1 MPSGRNIDSEL
12 LFQLARSK
20 SAQSRARLAEIVSDL
35 FDERQGGLSDRERS
49 LMYSILQG
57 VIKEIE
63 MSVRKTVAERLSDA
77 PDVPRE
83 LVMTLANDEI
93 DVAYPI
99 LMRSGLLRDADLIDV
114 VRLRTLEHQL
124 AVAAR
129 HHVSEEVSD
138 ALVETGS
145 EGVVVT
151 LLRNANARI
160 SAKAMEYLVE
170 QSRRVDTFHEPIL
183 RRQDLNPELAKR
195 MFFWVSAALRQ
206 HILDSYN
213 LDQKTVDDLIE
224 QAVGEEIENAA
235 AEGKRGNKVE
245 QLAEVL
251 RLEGLVTPEML
262 VTALN
267 EGEVPLF
274 VGLFSRFA
282 EIREYLVTRIL
293 FEPGGEGL
301 AIACRAAGIGK
312 IHFASIFAQAQ
323 LAKAG
328 SADEVRAELPR
339 ALAFYDSISTEA
351 ALSVVQRWRR
361 GSDYLA
367 AIRTLQESLR
377 KNV

>member
-35 FDERQGGLSDRERS
+35 FDQRKGGLSDRERS

-57 VIKEIE
+57 VIHEIE
-63 MSVRKTVAERLSDA
+63 MSVRKTVAEGLSDA

-99 LMRSGLLRDADLIDV
+99 LTRSGLLRDADLIDV

-129 HHVSEEVSD
+129 HHVSEAVSD

-145 EGVVVT
+145 EGVIVT
-151 LLRNANARI
+151 LLRNPNARV
-160 SAKAMEYLVE
+160 SAKTMEYLVE

-206 HILDSYN
+206 YILDTCD

-224 QAVGEEIENAA
+224 RAAGEEIENATA
-235 AEGKRGNKVE
+235 GKKRGNKVE
-245 QLAEVL
+245 ELAEVL
-251 RLEGLVTPEML
+251 RLEGLVTPEIL
-262 VTALN
+262 VTALK

-274 VGLFSRFA
+274 IGLFSRFA

-312 IHFASIFAQAQ
+312 VHFASIFAQAQ
-323 LAKAG
+323 MAEAA
-328 SADEVRAELPR
+328 SAAEVRAELPR
-339 ALAFYDSISTEA
+339 ALAFYDSISKEA

-367 AIRTLQESLR
+367 AIRQLQESLR
-377 KNV
+377 TNV